1 MLKSLRIE
9 NYALIDSLDI
19 SFDPGFT
26 VITGETGAGKSI
38 IIGALSLILGQRAD
52 MRQIKEGEGKCLVEG
67 VVDISSY
74 DLKPLFDEHDWV
86 YDGDLC
92 ILRREIWANGKS
104 RAFVNDSP
112 VYLNDLKVLGDR
124 LIDVHSQHQNLALND
139 NMFQLSVV
147 DALANSKSEKM
158 AYEVA
163 YNDFKSLE
171 KELNELYIKSK
182 KDKEEEDFLKFQFD
196 TLCEADLQKDEQVS
210 LESELETLSHAEEIK
225 SSLFEASNL
234 LSQDDVNILSQ
245 LRSVLDYLQKIEG
258 VYPKAGDFA
267 ERIEECL
274 IDLKD
279 VSKDISGSFDDIE
292 FDPERQQ
299 MIEER
304 LSLIYTLEKKH
315 SVSSVEE
322 LIELRENIGK
332 ELGNIESLD
341 ERIEDLENR
350 VEVKRSEL
358 MLLGKQLSEKR
369 KSVVSDIEKE
379 LTKRLS
385 FLKIKDSK
393 FKCDFKEKKHPDI
406 TGIDDIEFLFSA
418 NKNKDLQPVGNIAS
432 GGEISRLMLSIKA
445 MIAGA
450 TSLPTLIFDEID
462 TGTSGDVADRLGD
475 IMKEMSNK
483 MQVISITHLP
493 QIAAKGDS
501 HMLVYK
507 EDVGDEIVTNM
518 KVLSKDERIEQLA
531 SMLSGSTVT
540 SEAIENA
547 KVMLGV

>member
-292 FDPERQQ
+292 F
-299 MIEER
+299 
-304 LSLIYTLEKKH
+304 
-315 SVSSVEE
+315 
-322 LIELRENIGK
+322 
-332 ELGNIESLD
+332 
-341 ERIEDLENR
+341 
-350 VEVKRSEL
+350 
-358 MLLGKQLSEKR
+358 
-369 KSVVSDIEKE
+369 
-379 LTKRLS
+379 
-385 FLKIKDSK
+385 
-393 FKCDFKEKKHPDI
+393 
-406 TGIDDIEFLFSA
+406 
-418 NKNKDLQPVGNIAS
+418 
-432 GGEISRLMLSIKA
+432 
-445 MIAGA
+445 
-450 TSLPTLIFDEID
+450 
-462 TGTSGDVADRLGD
+462 
-475 IMKEMSNK
+475 
-483 MQVISITHLP
+483 
-493 QIAAKGDS
+493 
-501 HMLVYK
+501 
-507 EDVGDEIVTNM
+507 
-518 KVLSKDERIEQLA
+518 
-531 SMLSGSTVT
+531 
-540 SEAIENA
+540 
-547 KVMLGV
+547 

>member
-1 MLKSLRIE
+1 M
-9 NYALIDSLDI
+9 
-19 SFDPGFT
+19 
-26 VITGETGAGKSI
+26 
-38 IIGALSLILGQRAD
+38 
-52 MRQIKEGEGKCLVEG
+52 
-67 VVDISSY
+67 
-74 DLKPLFDEHDWV
+74 
-86 YDGDLC
+86 
-92 ILRREIWANGKS
+92 
-104 RAFVNDSP
+104 
-112 VYLNDLKVLGDR
+112 
-124 LIDVHSQHQNLALND
+124 
-139 NMFQLSVV
+139 
-147 DALANSKSEKM
+147 
-158 AYEVA
+158 
-163 YNDFKSLE
+163 
-171 KELNELYIKSK
+171 
-182 KDKEEEDFLKFQFD
+182 
-196 TLCEADLQKDEQVS
+196 
-210 LESELETLSHAEEIK
+210 
-225 SSLFEASNL
+225 
-234 LSQDDVNILSQ
+234 ILS
-245 LRSVLDYLQKIEG
+245 
-258 VYPKAGDFA
+258 
-267 ERIEECL
+267 
-274 IDLKD
+274 
-279 VSKDISGSFDDIE
+279 